1 MPRASASGSI
11 SQSVSGSVSAE
22 GNPALWFIALVG
34 LALLLLHLEGD

>member
-11 SQSVSGSVSAE
+11 SQSVSGGVSAE